1 MSSLKQRL
9 IAGFGAGTFGRLSN
23 MLIQIVGVPIFLLHW
38 GTSLFGEWL
47 LLNTIPA
54 YFALS
59 DIGFGSVAGNEMTML
74 VAAGKKDEALSVFQS
89 VWILTTA
96 MSSAVGLLLL
106 AGIWII
112 PLDRWIHVRILT
124 TPEVRLIVLL
134 LGLSVLASMQ
144 ETLFQG
150 AFRCVGKFPFGT
162 FAKSLLSLGSFT
174 ASTIAVVFGARP
186 TQVALVY
193 LIANAIGTFILW
205 MLLKRNIPWIEFGIQ
220 HASWAVIRRLASP
233 AISFMSFPIG
243 NAVTLQGILVV
254 IGAVIGPAAV
264 VIFSTARTIAR
275 SANQVMQLINTAVWP
290 EISAAFGTHNLR
302 LARKLHTTACQISIL
317 LCLSV
322 AIFAALFGNY
332 FWKAWTVGKVATDP
346 ILLDIMLL
354 QLLISAFW
362 YTSSVIHMSTNKH
375 QGLAKV
381 TLATACLSLLLAW
394 LLMRIPSI
402 GLRGAAAAMV
412 VSDALNTAYVVKK
425 SLRLLEETPYDYFR
439 SMMKIPDI
447 RRYIRS
453 SFS

>member
-1 MSSLKQRL
+1 MSSLKRRL
-9 IAGFGAGTFGRLSN
+9 IAGFGATTFGRLSN

-38 GTSLFGEWL
+38 GTTLYGEWI

-54 YFALS
+54 YFALT
-59 DIGFGSVAGNEMTML
+59 DVGFGSVAGNEMTML
-74 VAAGKKDEALSVFQS
+74 VAAGKKREALDVFQS
-89 VWILTTA
+89 VWILTTVI
-96 MSSAVGLLLL
+96 SSAVGLLLL
-106 AGIWII
+106 AGIWLI
-112 PLDRWIHVRILT
+112 PVDRWIHVRVLT
-124 TPEVRLIVLL
+124 THQVRLIVLL
-134 LGLSVLASMQ
+134 MGLSVLASMQ

-150 AFRCVGKFPFGT
+150 AFRCVGKFPLGT
-162 FAKSLLSLGSFT
+162 FAKSLLSLGSF
-174 ASTIAVVFGARP
+174 ALSTSAVLFGARP
-186 TQVALVY
+186 TMVALVY

-205 MLLKRNIPWIEFGIQ
+205 ILLKRNIPWIEFGVQ
-220 HASWAVIRRLASP
+220 HASWAVIRKLTSP

-243 NAVTLQGILVV
+243 NAITLQGILVV
-254 IGAVIGPAAV
+254 IGAVLGPAAV
-264 VIFSTARTIAR
+264 VVFSTARTIAR
-275 SANQVMQLINTAVWP
+275 SANQVMQLINTSVWP
-290 EISAAFGTHNLR
+290 EISAAFGTRNLP

-332 FWKAWTVGKVATDP
+332 FWKAWTVGKVSTDP
-346 ILLDIMLL
+346 ILLDIMLI

-381 TLATACLSLLLAW
+381 TLATACVSLLLAW
-394 LLMRIPSI
+394 LLMRIPSV

-412 VSDALNTAYVVKK
+412 VADALNTAYVVKK

-439 SMMKIPDI
+439 SMLKFPDI
-447 RRYIRS
+447 RKHIRS